1 MARAQLVK
9 LSLKHKG
16 GVPDRGGGGVQTG
29 KKGRPREGFLEEV
42 MLELNPKPGG
52 GVSPKG
58 RHSGRGPNVPKRGG
72 VTA

>member
-1 MARAQLVK
+1 MK

-42 MLELNPKPGG
+42 MLELNPHLEEELAQREGILVEDQMCQ
-52 GVSPKG
+52 GVE
-58 RHSGRGPNVPKRGG
+58 V
-72 VTA
+72 